1 MKLEWTEP
9 ALLDLENLREY
20 IAKDSEYYAAR
31 FVARIIDAAGTLQ
44 ELPRIGRVV
53 PEAED
58 ETIRELLFRNYR
70 IMYRVEADRVLI
82 LTVIHGNRDISQR
95 MPKPWDVL

>member
-31 FVARIIDAAGTLQ
+31 FVARIIDAAETLQ

-58 ETIRELLFRNYR
+58 ETIRELLFRSYR

>member
-1 MKLEWTEP
+1 MKLAWTEP
-9 ALLDLENLREY
+9 ALQDLENLREY

-31 FVARIIDAAGTLQ
+31 FVARIIDAAETLQ

-70 IMYRVEADRVLI
+70 IMYRVEADRVLV

-95 MPKPWDVL
+95 MSKPWDVL

>member
-31 FVARIIDAAGTLQ
+31 FVARIIDAAETLQ

-70 IMYRVEADRVLI
+70 IMYRVEADRVLV